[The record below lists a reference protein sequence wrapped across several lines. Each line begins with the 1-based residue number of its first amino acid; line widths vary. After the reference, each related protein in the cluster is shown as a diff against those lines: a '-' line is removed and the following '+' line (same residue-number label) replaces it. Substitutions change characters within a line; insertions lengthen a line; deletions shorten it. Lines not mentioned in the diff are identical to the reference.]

1 MSKFSTFMESD
12 TIKKKFCVYVHIFP
26 NNKKYFG
33 ITSKKPNARWEGGTG
48 YDKDHQPVMYNAIQ
62 KYGWNNVEH
71 VVLYEGLTY
80 EEACLKEQELIA
92 EFKTNCRRYGD
103 DYGYNM
109 TDGGEG
115 NLGYKAGEKVSRTNR
130 ERLLGKKGK
139 DCPNSRPVVC
149 DGVEYESLTQFKEM
163 NGNPKGN
170 IQGWLNGKVGMPE
183 YWYNKKLHYKDVG
196 FEVVKKTRLTNRT
209 REPMVDGIVFET
221 LKDCAD
227 YLNLTPSVICLY
239 LTNQATPPDELIT
252 RNLKYKDEDFHVFKK
267 PGRNSRPMKCSIDGI
282 TFNSCQELAD
292 YIGKEKGTVWG
303 WLSGKRKT
311 PEEYVL
317 RNLRKVE

>member
-1 MSKFSTFMESD
+1 MESD
-12 TIKKKFCVYVHIFP
+12 RIEKKFCVYVHIFP

-33 ITSKKPNARWEGGTG
+33 ITSKKPNARWEGRTG
-48 YDKDHQPVMYNAIQ
+48 YDKEHQPVMYNAIQ
-62 KYGWNNVEH
+62 KYGWDNVQH
-71 VVLYEGLTY
+71 WILYEGLIF
-80 EEACLKEQELIA
+80 EDACAMEQKLIA

-103 DYGYNM
+103 EFGYNM

-115 NLGYKAGEKVSRTNR
+115 NLGHKAGEKVSKINR

-139 DCPNSRPVVC
+139 DCPNSRPVIC
-149 DGVEYESLTQFKEM
+149 DGIEYESLTQFKEL

-196 FEVVKKTRLTNRT
+196 FEVIKKTKFVNRS
-209 REPMVDGIVFET
+209 RKPMIDGIVFNT
-221 LKDCAD
+221 LGDCAE
-227 YLNLTPSVICLY
+227 YLHLTPSILCMY
-239 LTNQATPPDELIT
+239 LTNQCTPPDEIIN
-252 RNLKYKDEDFHVFKK
+252 RGLKYEDKEYHVFK
-267 PGRNSRPMKCSIDGI
+267 PSGQNSRPMKCSIDGI
-282 TFNSCQELAD
+282 VFDSCQKLAD
-292 YIGKEKGTVWG
+292 YIGKEKGAVWG
-303 WLSGKRKT
+303 WLSGKRKI